1 MPTTKAKP
9 KTETPPAPAQTQIAI
24 RGPRL
29 PYPAVFQDKFGIDST
44 AWRAL
49 VESIFPLAE
58 TIEAIYLALS
68 YCHARRLD
76 VFKRCVHIV
85 PIYSPKTGRMI
96 DTIWPGIAE
105 LRMTAFRTG
114 EYCGKD
120 EVKFGPDITAKVGEI
135 ELTFPAWAQVKVHRF
150 QHGRIVDY
158 AGDPVFW
165 LETYANRKRGDDTP
179 NEMWATRPRGQLAK
193 CAEAA
198 ALRAAFPEDIGG
210 DLIGDEISPRK
221 AADPSIIDP
230 ADIETAAGSR
240 IDALTERLEA
250 DEARTDETKDRTT
263 GTAGAADATGGPA
276 GLDDRDPATGELNPT
291 QQLER
296 LAIECGCPITTARDW
311 VGHAES
317 EADPA
322 AFIRSKPWQLPSAD
336 QPKKSTGNQQRAF

>member
-179 NEMWATRPRGQLAK
+179 NEMWANRPRGQLAK

-198 ALRAAFPEDIGG
+198 ALRAAFPEEIGG
-210 DLIGDEISPRK
+210 DLIGDEIAPRK
-221 AADPSIIDP
+221 PADPNTID
-230 ADIETAAGSR
+230 AATNAAAETTGSR

-250 DEARTDETKDRTT
+250 DEARTDDTMDRTAAA
-263 GTAGAADATGGPA
+263 AGAEDATSGGPA
-276 GLDDRDPATGELNPT
+276 GSMFNPVEQLRKLAVEL
-291 QQLER
+291 
-296 LAIECGCPITTARDW
+296 GCPITTAGDF
-311 VGHAES
+311 VAQSES
-317 EADPA
+317 EADPVA
-322 AFIRSKPWQLPSAD
+322 YIRGRPWQAPAN
-336 QPKKSTGNQQRAF
+336 QATNQARENQQRAF